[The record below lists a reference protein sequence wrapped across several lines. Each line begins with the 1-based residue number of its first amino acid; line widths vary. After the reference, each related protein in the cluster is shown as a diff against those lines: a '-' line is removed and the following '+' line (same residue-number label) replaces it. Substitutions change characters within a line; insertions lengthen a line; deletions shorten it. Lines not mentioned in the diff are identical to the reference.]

1 MHNVYV
7 PTGTAYELYWY
18 DGTNSILFLSMPA
31 GGGALNLQCHCV
43 GTTKYVRI
51 RTFRARRPTSVLMG

>member
-31 GGGALNLQCHCV
+31 GGAALNLQCHCV
-43 GTTKYVRI
+43 ATTKYVRNQ
-51 RTFRARRPTSVLMG
+51 RT